1 MQSTLQKITAQHNLE
16 LKNYKSLSGSAISD
30 VLKITTHQKSYF
42 VKLNTSENG
51 EAMFRA
57 EALGL
62 ELLRTSKSFIIPQV
76 IGHGTTEG
84 YAYLL
89 IDYVTQSK
97 PNQYFWETFA
107 LNLVKLHKTSHE
119 NFGLDH
125 DNFIAYLPQY
135 NTKERLGVDFYIKQR
150 LKPQFNLAKSN
161 GYNFGDLSSF
171 YSNISSLIPEEK
183 PSLIHGDLWNG
194 NYLISE
200 NGNPVLIDPAVCFG
214 SREMDIAMM
223 QLFGGFPSKVF
234 NQYYSMFP
242 LIKGWKERI
251 PIFQLYYILVHV
263 NLFGGSYFK
272 QAKDIV
278 NRFS

>member
-30 VLKITTHQKSYF
+30 VFKITTHQKSYF
-42 VKLNTSENG
+42 VKLNTNKNG

-97 PNQYFWETFA
+97 PNQDFWETFA

-135 NTKERLGVDFYIKQR
+135 NTKEGLGIDFYIKQR
-150 LKPQFNLAKSN
+150 LNPQFNLAKSN

-171 YSNISSLIPEEK
+171 YNNISSLIPEEK

-251 PIFQLYYILVHV
+251 LIFQLYYILVHV